1 MSAIFPWVVV
11 SSLLIWI
18 ALVAAGVSMFF
29 LAREWFDQRDA
40 TFAAALYAVNPYH
53 LVIVYWRSDF
63 AELLASW
70 LLPLLLLLILR
81 ASDQTRR
88 FSVFLGLVLACAWLT
103 NAPAAVMVYYSL
115 ALLLLMVAWQ
125 RRSPR
130 ILLTGGMAVLLGAA
144 LAAFYLLPAIYE
156 QKWVDIVQAIS
167 SGYRPIDNFLF
178 VHTTD
183 AEHDAFNRVI
193 SWIAVAEISV
203 TISAAWVA
211 RQWRRRSPELWY
223 SILIWASACGLLML
237 PSSQPL
243 WSILPK
249 LRFMQF
255 PWRWLLCLG
264 VPFSLLIT
272 MSLRR
277 WSSRLTLYFA
287 MLGVLVFVWHHYQP
301 PYWDYADDLREMQD
315 NMTTSVGYEGTD
327 EYTPVTADP
336 STADNNKDARRVTI
350 QGPARGAIHVLQW
363 NAKQKLFTADV
374 SAPDNLVL
382 KLFDYPAWRVE
393 VNGQVTQAQTRENT
407 GQMLVPVQAG
417 ANRVEITFART
428 WDRTLGA
435 WISLFTVLLAF
446 ILLRTRS
453 PVAFLRDH

>member
-1 MSAIFPWVVV
+1 MVYPRWAELANFGYGAPRFIFYPPASWTLGAGLSAIFPWVVV

-223 SILIWASACGLLML
+223 SILIWASACGLLH
-237 PSSQPL
+237 
-243 WSILPK
+243 
-249 LRFMQF
+249 
-255 PWRWLLCLG
+255 
-264 VPFSLLIT
+264 
-272 MSLRR
+272 
-277 WSSRLTLYFA
+277 A
-287 MLGVLVFVWHHYQP
+287 
-301 PYWDYADDLREMQD
+301 
-315 NMTTSVGYEGTD
+315 
-327 EYTPVTADP
+327 
-336 STADNNKDARRVTI
+336 
-350 QGPARGAIHVLQW
+350 
-363 NAKQKLFTADV
+363 AKQ
-374 SAPDNLVL
+374 
-382 KLFDYPAWRVE
+382 PA
-393 VNGQVTQAQTRENT
+393 AS
-407 GQMLVPVQAG
+407 G
-417 ANRVEITFART
+417 AFFPSCGSCSFRG
-428 WDRTLGA
+428 DGCCA
-435 WISLFTVLLAF
+435 WVF
-446 ILLRTRS
+446 RS
-453 PVAFLRDH
+453 VC